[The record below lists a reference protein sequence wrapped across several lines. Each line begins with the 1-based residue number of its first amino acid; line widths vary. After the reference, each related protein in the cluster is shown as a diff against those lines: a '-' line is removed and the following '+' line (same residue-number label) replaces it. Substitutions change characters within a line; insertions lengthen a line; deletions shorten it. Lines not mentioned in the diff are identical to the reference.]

1 MIDIDPEA
9 RQMAELKDLI
19 SRIKLVRQRSSN
31 LSKIVVIVT
40 IVLCMGALGTLRLAM
55 NRLETQTGDLRAQAA
70 ALEQDNADLEEKIED
85 LGSVQSVHD
94 IAQEELGLVSP
105 DTVVFQP

>member
-1 MIDIDPEA
+1 
-9 RQMAELKDLI
+9 MAEIKDFF

-40 IVLCMGALGTLRLAM
+40 IVLCMAALGTLRLAM
-55 NRLETQTGDLRAQAA
+55 NKIENQTEELRTQAA
-70 ALEQDNADLEEKIED
+70 ALEYENSELEQKIQDV
-85 LGSVQSVHD
+85 GSVQSVHD

-105 DTVVFQP
+105 DTVVFQPES

>member
-1 MIDIDPEA
+1 
-9 RQMAELKDLI
+9 MAQIKNFF
-19 SRIKLVRQRSSN
+19 SHIKLVRQRSSN

-40 IVLCMGALGTLRLAM
+40 IVLCMGALCTLRLAM
-55 NRLETQTGDLRAQAA
+55 NKIENRTGDLRTQAA
-70 ALEQDNADLEEKIED
+70 ALEEDNTDLEQKIQD

-105 DTVVFQP
+105 DAVVFQP

>member
-1 MIDIDPEA
+1 
-9 RQMAELKDLI
+9 MAELKEFF
-19 SRIKLVRQRSSN
+19 SHIKLVRQRSSN
-31 LSKIVVIVT
+31 LSKIVVMIT
-40 IVLCMGALGTLRLAM
+40 IVLCMGALCTLRLAM
-55 NRLETQTGDLRAQAA
+55 TTIENKTDDLRAQAA
-70 ALEQDNADLEEKIED
+70 ALEQDNSDLEGKIQD